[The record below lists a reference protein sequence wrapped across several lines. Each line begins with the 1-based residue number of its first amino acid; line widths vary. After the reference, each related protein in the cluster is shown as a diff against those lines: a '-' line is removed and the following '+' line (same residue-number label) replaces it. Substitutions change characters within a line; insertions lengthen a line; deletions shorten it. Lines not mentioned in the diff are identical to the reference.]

1 MGRGKRAPGER
12 FDLDPV
18 EAPLA
23 RAGEAAGVRRFVFL
37 SSVRAQS
44 GASAGTVLSEA
55 DPAVPTDAYGRSKLA
70 AEEGLVSICADW
82 VALRPVLVVGQGA
95 KGNMAALLQLAGI
108 PLPLPFAALTARRSL
123 LSIENLA
130 AAVRATIDT
139 PDRLNRA
146 FIVADDGALTFPEI
160 IAALRE
166 GLGMSPGLFAV
177 PPSLLLSATRIAGF
191 AGVAD
196 RIAGQLVVENAA
208 LKGIGWQPVT
218 TTRESL
224 VRMARAQRSAG

>member
-1 MGRGKRAPGER
+1 RYVVGRGKRAPGER

-146 FIVADDGALTFPEI
+146 FIVADD
-160 IAALRE
+160 
-166 GLGMSPGLFAV
+166 
-177 PPSLLLSATRIAGF
+177 
-191 AGVAD
+191 
-196 RIAGQLVVENAA
+196 
-208 LKGIGWQPVT
+208 
-218 TTRESL
+218 
-224 VRMARAQRSAG
+224 